1 VKNRKQ
7 NSVKTP
13 VKQGGGAEPP
23 EPNKINASTSYD
35 FKGKNLTPY
44 GGLLPVATLLEKL
57 EFEALVEELLTVKRI
72 PRAMGVAK
80 FFLTIILG
88 IYVGFARLNQLQ
100 YIARDPL
107 LTGVL
112 GVAKVPPQ
120 STLWR
125 FLASLHLVVSCQ
137 LLQLQNRLRER
148 VWSAANVQLTSATLD
163 TDTTVHTLY
172 GKQMGGRKSYNP
184 KNKGKNSY
192 QPMLTFL
199 AETRE
204 FVTGQLRKGDR
215 PTGKQIADHLAEA
228 FAAIPKTVTTFFA
241 RADSGFYCWEAI
253 EAYVRFHCRFVVVAR
268 KTSRLLAELAAA
280 EWKPSPNTDADAECE
295 FSYQPDGWKQE
306 FRYVALRYDKAE
318 QPEEEEPVEQY
329 QLFSNG
335 AVTYRVFVTNF
346 DKEPIDFITGFYRGR
361 ASAENLIKES
371 NNDAGLAAHPSK
383 RFDTNSIHFQLA
395 MLAYNLNCW
404 LLLMQ
409 RGEQETV
416 ETLKHTTMATARL
429 RFLFVAAKI
438 WKHAGQ
444 VGISYSDQYQEQ
456 GLMNRLMSR
465 LRAIAAPRMGI
476 RPVVAVALE

>member
-1 VKNRKQ
+1 
-7 NSVKTP
+7 
-13 VKQGGGAEPP
+13 
-23 EPNKINASTSYD
+23 
-35 FKGKNLTPY
+35 
-44 GGLLPVATLLEKL
+44 
-57 EFEALVEELLTVKRI
+57 
-72 PRAMGVAK
+72 
-80 FFLTIILG
+80 
-88 IYVGFARLNQLQ
+88 
-100 YIARDPL
+100 
-107 LTGVL
+107 
-112 GVAKVPPQ
+112 
-120 STLWR
+120 
-125 FLASLHLVVSCQ
+125 
-137 LLQLQNRLRER
+137 
-148 VWSAANVQLTSATLD
+148 
-163 TDTTVHTLY
+163 
-172 GKQMGGRKSYNP
+172 
-184 KNKGKNSY
+184 
-192 QPMLTFL
+192 
-199 AETRE
+199 
-204 FVTGQLRKGDR
+204 
-215 PTGKQIADHLAEA
+215 
-228 FAAIPKTVTTFFA
+228 
-241 RADSGFYCWEAI
+241 
-253 EAYVRFHCRFVVVAR
+253 VAR